1 MWILAFS
8 TPQAQSALSSQD
20 KTNAAKPALASA
32 WGVAISSNAADR
44 DVPIYAVRFSRFQL
58 GNIPP
63 GWSDLVNYRPTRN
76 WAVDGNGLLR
86 VMLKEYVG
94 NPTTGDRL
102 VRREYLETYGVK
114 HFVGL
119 LAYDGALADGSKA
132 KQLENV
138 RLKTTF
144 KKTADPNVLLGLF
157 LRLADRDNY
166 FAARFIGS
174 NQLQVVKVNG
184 GQETVLK
191 SVTSQ
196 TIYPGEKIW
205 TLEFAADGR
214 KLSARLLDDQQHEQ
228 ATLDVLVE
236 RVSAGLTGL
245 TVTTFAAAES
255 FAISV
260 PAGQSSI
267 RPLEAVLADNIARA
281 AARNETDY
289 PVVKPVA
296 AVEPLNT
303 KFNSLADEY
312 DVVVAGAGTGGWG
325 AAVQAAR
332 MGAKVLLLEETDWIG
347 GQMSAAAVT
356 SMDEG
361 GIWGKNPV
369 RERGIYREFHES
381 IVNHY
386 YTQDKDPFAAYH
398 FNRQSEGGYEPRIAR
413 GVLYGLIQET
423 RQRHLPD
430 GRQPVLDLCVR
441 TKVTAV
447 EKQENTVH
455 GVKVEE
461 WTENGSRA
469 KTIKCRVLVD
479 ATEYGDVLPLAGA
492 RYRLGISTS
501 DKLDATSPL
510 QEHTW
515 TGVIREYPG
524 GVPEHLKI
532 KSPPPGFE
540 LMEKRFKNYRLDGVR
555 DVGLRT
561 KGDKTPRHW
570 SSYVDWRGMVD
581 SARDAIGEPTE
592 QWHTRCGLNGGN
604 DYPVTAATVEDLQQR
619 YRDEGGGINKTLGII
634 YWFQHTL
641 GLPWAVAED
650 EGYYSPLNA
659 QLMRA
664 RGVREDLIPIAA
676 RLPQHPYV
684 RECRRLIGV
693 ETIRGTDIYTRDR
706 GKETGRHWPDAVAIN
721 DYSIDLH
728 GTRDQIELDLDE
740 PDYVNATGPFQIPFG
755 VFIPELID
763 GLLPAEKNF
772 SQSRLVNG
780 ATRLQP
786 STMLTGQAVGVIAAL
801 SVEKKV
807 PARQLNVIDV
817 QTALLASGDTLI
829 SQWYSDVV
837 WGTPLWRAT
846 QLLALYGI
854 MNRPGPMDKT
864 PLGEGYCWGADQ
876 ALSSAEANQALK
888 KLKELVADQK
898 QLPTRL
904 QGVANEKMKR
914 GEFALMAAE
923 ALGKL
928 GHNWLNGPVS
938 RPAPNDA
945 LKKWNP

>member
-1 MWILAFS
+1 MSHSPYRRCLKAILLLALVW
-8 TPQAQSALSSQD
+8 SAA
-20 KTNAAKPALASA
+20 T
-32 WGVAISSNAADR
+32 SSNAADKET
-44 DVPIYAVRFSRFQL
+44 PIYAVGFSRYQL
-58 GNIPP
+58 GDIPP

-102 VRREYLETYGVK
+102 VRREYLEGYGVK

-119 LAYDGALADGSKA
+119 LAYDGALADGTKA
-132 KQLENV
+132 KQLENI

-144 KKTADPNVLLGLF
+144 KKTADPNVLAGLF
-157 LRLADRDNY
+157 LRLTDRDNY

-174 NQLQVVKVNG
+174 NQLQVVKVNR

-191 SVTSQ
+191 SVTTQ
-196 TIYPGEKIW
+196 TIYPGQKMW

-214 KLSARLLDDQQHEQ
+214 KLSARLLDEQQHEH
-228 ATLDVLVE
+228 ASVDVQVE
-236 RVSAGLTGL
+236 TSSAGLTGL

-260 PAGQSSI
+260 PAGKSSI
-267 RPLEAVLADNIARA
+267 RSLGSVLTDNTAQA
-281 AARNETDY
+281 AAREETDY

-296 AVEPLNT
+296 VVEPLNT
-303 KFNSLADEY
+303 KFSALADEY

-369 RERGIYREFHES
+369 RERGLYREFHES

-386 YTQDKDPFAAYH
+386 YTQDKDPFCAYH

-430 GRQPVLDLCVR
+430 DRQPVLDLCVR

-447 EKQENTVH
+447 EKQENTVR

-461 WTENGSRA
+461 WTENGSRS
-469 KTIKCRVLVD
+469 KTIKCRTLVD

-501 DKLDATSPL
+501 DKLVATSPL

-515 TGVIREYPG
+515 VGVIREYPG

-540 LMEKRFKNYRLDGVR
+540 LMEKRFKNYRLDGARAVKKA
-555 DVGLRT
+555 

-570 SSYVDWRGMVD
+570 SVYVDWRGMVD
-581 SARDAIGEPTE
+581 SARDTIGEPTE

-604 DYPVTAATVEDLQQR
+604 DYPVTAATIEDLQQR
-619 YRDEGGGINKTLGII
+619 YRDELGGINKTLGII

-659 QLMRA
+659 QFMKE

-706 GKETGRHWPDAVAIN
+706 GQEQGRHWPDAVAIN

-728 GTRDQIELDLDE
+728 GTRDQIEKDLDE

-755 VFIPELID
+755 VFIPERID

-786 STMLTGQAVGVIAAL
+786 STMLAGQAVGAIAAL
-801 SVEKKV
+801 SVERKV
-807 PARQLNVIDV
+807 PARQLNIIDV
-817 QTALLASGDTLI
+817 QTALLASGDTLV
-829 SQWYSDVV
+829 SQWYSDVA

-854 MNRPGPMDKT
+854 MDRPGPMDKT
-864 PLGEGYCWGADQ
+864 PLGEGWSWGTDLV
-876 ALSSAEANQALK
+876 LSSAEAGQALK
-888 KLKELVADQK
+888 KLQELVTDRK
-898 QLPTRL
+898 QLTNRL
-904 QGVANEKMKR
+904 QVVANGKMKR
-914 GEFALMAAE
+914 GEYALIAAE
-923 ALGKL
+923 ALEKL
-928 GHNWLNGPVS
+928 GHNRLNGPVA
-938 RPAPNDA
+938 RPARNDTA
-945 LKKWNP
+945 IKRNP